1 MPDEALQL
9 HPSRGFSAQ
18 APAPDSQSRTLSD
31 APVTTAS
38 NSQSHNTVSLDP
50 QFCRIGPSLVT
61 VARSPTQQSI
71 VSHYLPIILSLRR
84 LPRLSGNIVH
94 TSDAS
99 FPEDVLKANVPV
111 LLDFWAEWCGPCKA
125 IAPILEEIAKDY
137 DGRVKIAKID
147 IDRNPQTPQ
156 KYGVRGIP
164 TLILF
169 KNGAPQAQQVGLVQ
183 KSKIS
188 ALLDSHL

>member
-1 MPDEALQL
+1 
-9 HPSRGFSAQ
+9 
-18 APAPDSQSRTLSD
+18 
-31 APVTTAS
+31 
-38 NSQSHNTVSLDP
+38 
-50 QFCRIGPSLVT
+50 
-61 VARSPTQQSI
+61 
-71 VSHYLPIILSLRR
+71 
-84 LPRLSGNIVH
+84 LSGNIVH

-99 FPEDVLKANVPV
+99 FSEDVLKANVPV

-125 IAPILEEIAKDY
+125 IAPILDEIAKDY

-169 KNGAPQAQQVGLVQ
+169 KDGAPQAQQVGMVQ